1 MLSVKDIT
9 LGYGDRTLA
18 SGISF
23 TLDRGECVL
32 LCGPNGSGKTTLLRK
47 LASAGGAVMVPT
59 RIPKVKGFSVREF
72 LRTSE
77 YLLTDA
83 LGRLDV
89 QNQKKADEALG
100 ALGILHLA
108 GRDISTLSDGEFQKA
123 CIATALA
130 RDASVL
136 LLDEPT
142 AFLDV
147 DAKAEVLATLRRISR
162 DRAVLFSSHD
172 IHEASAV
179 CTRAMGLDG
188 RGGFADTASGI
199 APQELF
205 KTVFPSYGQAI
216 YN

>member
-47 LASAGGAVMVPT
+47 LSSAGGAVMVPT

-179 CTRAMGLDG
+179 CTRAIGLDG
-188 RGGFADTASGI
+188 RGGFADTAGGM
-199 APQELF
+199 APKELF